1 VPVHRLRAACV
12 KWNFKEER
20 KNMTAQEKKLALS
33 NVRTMRSTFFH
44 FAVVGAIAS
53 LAVFM
58 AQEADARG
66 GRAGGGFRG
75 GGSMSMARSGG
86 FGGLSRSGAGAPQRP
101 TGKAGERTGASSGQ
115 RPSGQT
121 AQQSG
126 TASNRNTG
134 AAGNSSGNTAVAGN
148 RTGNTGV
155 VGSGNGNTGVV
166 NTGDV
171 NVGNSVNVDVDNGW
185 GGWNGYPAGA
195 GAAYATGVAVGTT
208 ATAAAIGSYYSTLPV
223 GCSPYV
229 WNSYNYY
236 TCSGAWYR
244 QRSQS
249 GSTVYIVVADPTKSK

>member
-1 VPVHRLRAACV
+1 M
-12 KWNFKEER
+12 WNFKNER
-20 KNMTAQEKKLALS
+20 KNMTAQEKRLALS
-33 NVRTMRSTFFH
+33 NARTMRSAFSN

-66 GRAGGGFRG
+66 GRAGGGFGG

-101 TGKAGERTGASSGQ
+101 TGKAGQHTGTSSGQ
-115 RPSGQT
+115 RPNGQT
-121 AQQSG
+121 AKQSG
-126 TASNRNTG
+126 TAAQGNRNT
-134 AAGNSSGNTAVAGN
+134 AATGNSNGNTAATANRSGNTAVAGN
-148 RTGNTGV
+148 
-155 VGSGNGNTGVV
+155 GNGNTGVV

-208 ATAAAIGSYYSTLPV
+208 ATAVAIGSYYSTLPA

-229 WNSYNYY
+229 WQSYSYY
-236 TCSGAWYR
+236 ACSGAWYQ
-244 QRSQS
+244 QRYQ
-249 GSTVYIVVADPTKSK
+249 GGRTVYVVVADPTK